1 MKHTLLTTLTII
13 LLAPQALVAMEVAA
27 TQEDAAR
34 PEKLAQLSKIPA
46 RYLQITCCANAPAN
60 AYSDT
65 DEVKA
70 FQAGLLQAID
80 SIAIIPDAQGDQK
93 SLTMNIEGIVHHPF
107 FRQPVSERT
116 RKLQVLEELLLQD
129 SPKISIFNGE
139 TEYNSAEKKDFI
151 IGVLSAVD
159 ALKQDA
165 RGLVYDLESLRR
177 LPICKT
183 ETKQDVTTQT
193 QSVPAQ
199 QPVEPT
205 LRQKLFNPTTAA
217 VALTCLAVG
226 YMLRG
231 QGTNQ

>member
-1 MKHTLLTTLTII
+1 MKHTLLTTLTIVI
-13 LLAPQALVAMEVAA
+13 FAQNSLLAMDAT
-27 TQEDAAR
+27 TQEAAER
-34 PEKLAQLSKIPA
+34 PRKLALLDQTSGRFIK
-46 RYLQITCCANAPAN
+46 ITCCTKAPAD
-60 AYSDT
+60 AYNDT
-65 DEVKA
+65 DQVKT
-70 FQAGLLQAID
+70 FQTGLLHAID

-93 SLTMNIEGIVHHPF
+93 SLTMNIEGIAHHPF